1 MKKILLF
8 TSLAFLTLTA
18 HAQNPCTETSTGSD
32 GAYNATV
39 NTTLAGGVYNY
50 TTFNINSGVTVS
62 VTGTQPLIIKC
73 TGAVTINGILNASG
87 GNGGNGVTFSTFGAG
102 GIGVAGGGN
111 GGDGTYSTSLGG
123 MLASPGA
130 GPGGVN
136 NQGNG
141 WSGGGGAGYS
151 AAGSASGGSTGGF
164 GGPAYGNINISGLES
179 GSGGGGGSGG
189 YSCGSGGGGAGGGL
203 IYIYSASSISIGAAG
218 SIRVNGGNG
227 GSDGAGNCGGG
238 GGGSGGS
245 IFLRAPSM
253 THNGTLQANGGS
265 GGASNVAGP
274 PYFGTGATGAAGRI
288 RLDYNGS
295 LSGSGTASPAVG
307 AHYTLAAVT
316 TTAVTTQNVTCNGG
330 TDGAALATVMT
341 GNAPYTYSWSPSGGN
356 NTSASGLTAG
366 TYTFL
371 VTDAAGCTASTT
383 VTITE
388 PPALIANATA
398 TNASCNGSNNGTAT
412 ILVSSGNGPFSYSWS
427 PSGGNNATA
436 TGLTA
441 GTYTCVVNNSSGCTT
456 SATVA
461 VTEPTAIN
469 AVTTGNN
476 VLCNGGSD
484 GAVSVSASGGTP
496 GYTYLWLPSNSTSA
510 TLTNVTA
517 GCYNVTVT
525 DANGCSITQSVCVTE
540 PTALSSTTTVVNPSC
555 NGGCD
560 GSGTITVTGGVAP
573 YQYTW
578 CNGETTANPVA
589 LCEMPCTI
597 NVTDANGCALVDFV
611 TIVAPPPAQVNVLG
625 ADTTLCHPATI
636 TVCAPNAITYLW
648 SDGSTSA
655 CVTTDTS
662 ECLFVRMSDF
672 NGCITIDTI
681 CITDDLC
688 LGIIETSGTD
698 FSITPNPAAD
708 FVIITHGQSNAQLT
722 VVYDAQGRIVK
733 SAMLNNKAELNVS
746 DLAPGIYSVKVGDQ
760 TSRLVIE

>member
-265 GGASNVAGP
+265 GGVSNVAGP

-295 LSGSGTASPAVG
+295 LSGSGTASPSVG

-441 GTYTCVVNNSSGCTT
+441 GTYTCVVSNSSGCTT

-540 PTALSSTTTVVNPSC
+540 PSALVINATSTDPTCHGVCDGTATTTIS
-555 NGGCD
+555 GGT
-560 GSGTITVTGGVAP
+560 SP
-573 YQYTW
+573 YSYAW
-578 CNGETTANPVA
+578 CNGATTANINN
-589 LCEMPCTI
+589 LCATTCVVMI
-597 NVTDANGCALVDFV
+597 VDANGCSIADTVVL
-611 TIVAPPPAQVNVLG
+611 TEPAIAQVNVLG
-625 ADTTLCHPATI
+625 PDTMICDPATIQLCASGGVSYLWSNNVAGQCVTADTTICLSVII
-636 TVCAPNAITYLW
+636 TDSLGCQ
-648 SDGSTSA
+648 ST
-655 CVTTDTS
+655 
-662 ECLFVRMSDF
+662 
-672 NGCITIDTI
+672 DTI
-681 CITDDLC
+681 CVTDNIC
-688 LGIIETSGTD
+688 LGISDAAATEFFIA
-698 FSITPNPAAD
+698 PNPAAD

-733 SAMLNNKAELNVS
+733 SAMLNNKAEMNVS
-746 DLAPGIYSVKVGDQ
+746 DLAPGIYSVKVGDK